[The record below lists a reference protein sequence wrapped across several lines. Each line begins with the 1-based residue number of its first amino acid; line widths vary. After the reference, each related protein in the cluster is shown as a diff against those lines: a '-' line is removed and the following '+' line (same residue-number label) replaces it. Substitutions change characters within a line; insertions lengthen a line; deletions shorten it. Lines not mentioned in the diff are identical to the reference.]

1 MKRTLPNEMKN
12 RKIQKKMKLFQRQK
26 GKKQPKLRPSN
37 VSRKEKKES
46 LKRRKISKGPNVSS
60 MLRISDQTNPEPEE

>member
-26 GKKQPKLRPSN
+26 GKKQPKPKPPN
-37 VSRKEKKES
+37 VRRKEKKES
-46 LKRRKISKGPNVSS
+46 LKRRKTSKDQNVAS
-60 MLRISDQTNPEPEE
+60 MLQISDQTNPEPEE